1 MLKQKIDTA
10 ALFAQKKT
18 EVQSSA
24 RTLLILDGQEN
35 AYISAD
41 ELTEELLAI
50 PEEGAIW
57 LDMSLFGSH
66 DQVMTV
72 ARSFKLS
79 PATQN
84 ILENKKQQPRLFRD
98 GNNRILI
105 CRHLQLNESG
115 NAVYNNICFAAS
127 ANRLLSLQH
136 GRCDRLKNA
145 RTLVT
150 TLQKPNNTIPQALT
164 LILGK
169 ILDDNCEV
177 INYLEERLQLL
188 SAAYSE
194 QDEHPDPKELL
205 RLRRSLVTAK
215 QAVYPMRRI
224 VSRPCWAFARMPR
237 SCSRAL
243 RQDPPLVIGSD
254 NAPELLTI
262 KLEGAVL
269 TLSVAE
275 ELLTSLER
283 LCVNAAAERSADIQ
297 ATLTTVA
304 VIFLPLICIS
314 SIFAMNFQYMPE
326 LKSQWGYP
334 LCLGV
339 MALIAIFT
347 LKKLQRKKWY

>member
-127 ANRLLSLQH
+127 ANRLLSLH
-136 GRCDRLKNA
+136 RRA
-145 RTLVT
+145 S
-150 TLQKPNNTIPQALT
+150 P
-164 LILGK
+164 
-169 ILDDNCEV
+169 
-177 INYLEERLQLL
+177 LL
-188 SAAYSE
+188 SVIRFILTTRCHRAAPERICTGRST
-194 QDEHPDPKELL
+194 HLCAIPLPAATAMRTSTTSPHRIHN
-205 RLRRSLVTAK
+205 RLRNNRA
-215 QAVYPMRRI
+215 A
-224 VSRPCWAFARMPR
+224 RPERW
-237 SCSRAL
+237 
-243 RQDPPLVIGSD
+243 DPAWHI
-254 NAPELLTI
+254 
-262 KLEGAVL
+262 
-269 TLSVAE
+269 
-275 ELLTSLER
+275 
-283 LCVNAAAERSADIQ
+283 
-297 ATLTTVA
+297 
-304 VIFLPLICIS
+304 
-314 SIFAMNFQYMPE
+314 
-326 LKSQWGYP
+326 
-334 LCLGV
+334 
-339 MALIAIFT
+339 
-347 LKKLQRKKWY
+347 

>member
-105 CRHLQLNESG
+105 CRHLQLNEGKSTTISNLAVVMAQAGHKVLLMDCDMRNPTQHKLFKLTNKGLSNCISASEEVREVIQKTGIENLELLASG
-115 NAVYNNICFAAS
+115 PVAPNPSELLGSKRMEQLLEQLKPDYDYILIDTPPIMPVTDAAVLSGKVDGLVMLVSSGEVTPAA
-127 ANRLLSLQH
+127 AKEAKQRLL
-136 GRCDRLKNA
+136 
-145 RTLVT
+145 
-150 TLQKPNNTIPQALT
+150 QAGAH
-164 LILGK
+164 ILGV
-169 ILDDNCEV
+169 ILNKV
-177 INYLEERLQLL
+177 
-188 SAAYSE
+188 
-194 QDEHPDPKELL
+194 ELAH
-205 RLRRSLVTAK
+205 THG
-215 QAVYPMRRI
+215 YGYYYYY
-224 VSRPCWAFARMPR
+224 
-237 SCSRAL
+237 
-243 RQDPPLVIGSD
+243 GSD
-254 NAPELLTI
+254 
-262 KLEGAVL
+262 
-269 TLSVAE
+269 S
-275 ELLTSLER
+275 TSGG
-283 LCVNAAAERSADIQ
+283 DI
-297 ATLTTVA
+297 
-304 VIFLPLICIS
+304 
-314 SIFAMNFQYMPE
+314 
-326 LKSQWGYP
+326 
-334 LCLGV
+334 
-339 MALIAIFT
+339 
-347 LKKLQRKKWY
+347 RR

>member
-150 TLQKPNNTIPQALT
+150 TLQKPNNT
-164 LILGK
+164 
-169 ILDDNCEV
+169 
-177 INYLEERLQLL
+177 
-188 SAAYSE
+188 SAGF
-194 QDEHPDPKELL
+194 DPD
-205 RLRRSLVTAK
+205 
-215 QAVYPMRRI
+215 
-224 VSRPCWAFARMPR
+224 F
-237 SCSRAL
+237 
-243 RQDPPLVIGSD
+243 RQDP
-254 NAPELLTI
+254 
-262 KLEGAVL
+262 
-269 TLSVAE
+269 
-275 ELLTSLER
+275 
-283 LCVNAAAERSADIQ
+283 
-297 ATLTTVA
+297 
-304 VIFLPLICIS
+304 
-314 SIFAMNFQYMPE
+314 
-326 LKSQWGYP
+326 
-334 LCLGV
+334 
-339 MALIAIFT
+339 
-347 LKKLQRKKWY
+347 

>member
-10 ALFAQKKT
+10 ALFAQKKA
-18 EVQSSA
+18 EVPSST
-24 RTLLILDGQEN
+24 RTLLTLDGREN
-35 AYISAD
+35 AYSTVE
-41 ELTEELLAI
+41 ELTEDLLTI
-50 PEEGAIW
+50 PEEGALW
-57 LDMSLFGSH
+57 LDLSLFGSH
-66 DQVMTV
+66 DQVMTI

-84 ILENKKQQPRLFRD
+84 ILENRKQQPRLFRD

-115 NAVYNNICFAAS
+115 NAVFYNNVCFAAS

-150 TLQKPNNTIPQALT
+150 TLQKPHNTIPQALT

-177 INYLEERLQLL
+177 INFLEERLQLL
-188 SAAYSE
+188 ASAYSE
-194 QDEHPDPKELL
+194 QEEPIDPKELL

-224 VSRPCWAFARMPR
+224 VSR
-237 SCSRAL
+237 AL
-243 RQDPPLVIGSD
+243 RQDPPLLIGCE
-254 NAPELLTI
+254 NAPELLKI
-262 KLEGAVL
+262 KLEGAAL
-269 TLSVAE
+269 TLSVAD
-275 ELLTSLER
+275 ELLASLEQ
-283 LCVNAAAERSADIQ
+283 LCSNAAIERSADIQ
-297 ATLTTVA
+297 ATLTTAA
-304 VIFLPLICIS
+304 VVFLPLICIS

-326 LKSQWGYP
+326 LNSQWGYP

-339 MALIAIFT
+339 MALVAIFT
-347 LKKLQRKKWY
+347 LRKLQRKKWY